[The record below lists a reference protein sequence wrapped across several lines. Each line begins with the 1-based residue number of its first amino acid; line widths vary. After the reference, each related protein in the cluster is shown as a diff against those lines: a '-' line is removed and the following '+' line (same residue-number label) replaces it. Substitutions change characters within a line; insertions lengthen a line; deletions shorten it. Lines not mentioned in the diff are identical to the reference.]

1 MKKIL
6 ALIVLL
12 IFASGLYVTDAQ
24 RIETI
29 TKVKVQ
35 YGDTIWDIAKRETP
49 PGEDIRN
56 TVSRIKRDNG
66 ITDGTT
72 LQPGDILEIRK

>member
-6 ALIVLL
+6 AFIALL

-24 RIETI
+24 CTETI

-35 YGDTIWDIAKRETP
+35 HGDTIWDIAKKETP

-72 LQPGDILEIRK
+72 LQPGDILEVRK

>member
-6 ALIVLL
+6 ALIALL

-35 YGDTIWDIAKRETP
+35 CGDTIWDIAKKETP

-72 LQPGDILEIRK
+72 LQPGDVLEVRK